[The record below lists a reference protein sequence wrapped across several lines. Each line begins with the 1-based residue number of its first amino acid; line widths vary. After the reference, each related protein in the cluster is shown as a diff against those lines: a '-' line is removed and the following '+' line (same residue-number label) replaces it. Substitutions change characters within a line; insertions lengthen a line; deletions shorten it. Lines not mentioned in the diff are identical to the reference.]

1 MVGRRFAMA
10 MFITLKTRKPATTN
24 AMSET
29 ISVALR
35 VRLIAWSARS
45 ARKSGFITDTRPP
58 SAESRSVRSVSP
70 SPRTKIESS

>member
-10 MFITLKTRKPATTN
+10 MFMTLKTRNAATTN

-35 VRLIAWSARS
+35 VRLIAWFARS
-45 ARKSGFITDTRPP
+45 ALKSGFITDTRPA
-58 SAESRSVRSVSP
+58 SAASRSVRRTSP
-70 SPRTKIESS
+70 LPRTKIESS